1 MHGVVVKCWASPNE
15 AFGGARLCRNP
26 GRDRKGPRGQEFA
39 DRFKAPPGFRCIVRA
54 MSENEPM
61 QSTVSEIAARV
72 DQLVELCR
80 RLSEENR
87 SLRQSQEQLA
97 NERAGLIA
105 RNEQARARVEAMI
118 GRLKSLEQNQ
128 V

>member
-1 MHGVVVKCWASPNE
+1 
-15 AFGGARLCRNP
+15 
-26 GRDRKGPRGQEFA
+26 
-39 DRFKAPPGFRCIVRA
+39 
-54 MSENEPM
+54 MSENDPM
-61 QSTVSEIAARV
+61 QSTVAEIAARV

-118 GRLKSLEQNQ
+118 GRLKSLDQNQ
-128 V
+128 A

>member
-1 MHGVVVKCWASPNE
+1 MP
-15 AFGGARLCRNP
+15 
-26 GRDRKGPRGQEFA
+26 
-39 DRFKAPPGFRCIVRA
+39 
-54 MSENEPM
+54 ENEPM
-61 QSTVSEIAARV
+61 QTTVAEIAARV

-97 NERAGLIA
+97 SERAGLIA

-128 V
+128 A

>member
-1 MHGVVVKCWASPNE
+1 MSE
-15 AFGGARLCRNP
+15 
-26 GRDRKGPRGQEFA
+26 
-39 DRFKAPPGFRCIVRA
+39 KAPPLTAIA
-54 MSENEPM
+54 
-61 QSTVSEIAARV
+61 EISAQV
-72 DQLVELCR
+72 DRLVEACR

-118 GRLKSLEQNQ
+118 SRLKSLEQNQ
-128 V
+128 A